1 MASRTND
8 VEWAA
13 GVLQLV
19 GHPIRLRV
27 LNLLRHAGELC
38 VGDLCEVLRLPQST
52 ASRHL
57 GLLREG
63 GLVAVRQ
70 VGLWVYYRRT
80 EPADAL
86 HGALAGWSRVG
97 LAGLPQAREDV
108 RRLDQLRRRG
118 GCCTPAVDPDLVS
131 VPGLVPRSR
140 RATRR
145 RARVPSESHS
155 VLEAASR
162 QPPRRARRRPRG
174 DGGLPLGRS

>member
-1 MASRTND
+1 MISRTND

-19 GHPIRLRV
+19 GHPIRLRL

-52 ASRHL
+52 TSRHL
-57 GLLREG
+57 ALLREG

-70 VGLWVYYRRT
+70 VGLWVYYRQT

-86 HGALAGWSRVG
+86 HGALAEWAK
-97 LAGLPQAREDV
+97 AGLPGLREAQDDV
-108 RRLDQLRRRG
+108 RRLEQNRRRG
-118 GCCTPAVDPDLVS
+118 GCCAPAVAPGVVS

-140 RATRR
+140 RTIRR
-145 RARVPSESHS
+145 RARVPSGPHG
-155 VLEAASR
+155 VPEA
-162 QPPRRARRRPRG
+162 
-174 DGGLPLGRS
+174 

>member
-1 MASRTND
+1 MTSRTYD
-8 VEWAA
+8 VKWAA

-19 GHPIRLRV
+19 GHPIRLRL

-52 ASRHL
+52 TSRHL
-57 GLLREG
+57 ALLREG

-70 VGLWVYYRRT
+70 VGLWVYYRPT

-86 HGALAGWSRVG
+86 HGALAEWSKAG
-97 LAGLPQAREDV
+97 LAGLRQAQDDV
-108 RRLDQLRRRG
+108 HRLEQLRRRG
-118 GCCTPAVDPDLVS
+118 GCCTPALDPDVVS

-145 RARVPSESHS
+145 RARVPSELHG
-155 VLEAASR
+155 VPE
-162 QPPRRARRRPRG
+162 ARRR
-174 DGGLPLGRS
+174 D

>member
-1 MASRTND
+1 MTSRTND

-19 GHPIRLRV
+19 GHPIRLRL

-52 ASRHL
+52 TSRHL
-57 GLLREG
+57 ALLREG

-86 HGALAGWSRVG
+86 QGALAEWSKAG
-97 LAGLPQAREDV
+97 LAGLRQAQDDV
-108 RRLDQLRRRG
+108 RRLEQIRRRG
-118 GCCTPAVDPDLVS
+118 GCCAPAVDPGVVS

-140 RATRR
+140 RTIRR
-145 RARVPSESHS
+145 RARVPSGSYGVPE
-155 VLEAASR
+155 
-162 QPPRRARRRPRG
+162 ARRR
-174 DGGLPLGRS
+174 D

>member
-1 MASRTND
+1 MTSRTND

-19 GHPIRLRV
+19 GHPIRLRL

-70 VGLWVYYRRT
+70 VGLWVYYRCM
-80 EPADAL
+80 EPASAL
-86 HGALAGWSRVG
+86 HGALAEWSKAG
-97 LAGLPQAREDV
+97 LAGLRQAQDDV
-108 RRLDQLRRRG
+108 RRLEQIRRRG
-118 GCCTPAVDPDLVS
+118 GCCTPVLDPDVVS

-140 RATRR
+140 RTTRR
-145 RARVPSESHS
+145 RGRVPSESHG
-155 VLEAASR
+155 VPE
-162 QPPRRARRRPRG
+162 ARRRE
-174 DGGLPLGRS
+174 